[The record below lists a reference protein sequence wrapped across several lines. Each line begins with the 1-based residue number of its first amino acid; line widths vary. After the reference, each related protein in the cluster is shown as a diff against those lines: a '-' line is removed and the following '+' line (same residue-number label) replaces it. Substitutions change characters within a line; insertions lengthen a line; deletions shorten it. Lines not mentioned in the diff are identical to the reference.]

1 MKPSEFI
8 KSKLNLDEDK
18 PNVLTGQYTILA
30 QYIKDKD
37 FKELDLRFI
46 DKEELKEK
54 IKNKILNISIL
65 TELPNYKKIDY
76 KIDNTRI
83 KELKEILKLLE

>member
-54 IKNKILNISIL
+54 INKLNYSL
-65 TELPNYKKIDY
+65 DVRGEMPYKRKCY
-76 KIDNTRI
+76 L
-83 KELKEILKLLE
+83 EEILKLLE

>member
-8 KSKLNLDEDK
+8 KLKLNLDEDK
-18 PNVLTGQYTILA
+18 PNRLTGQYTILA

-46 DKEELKEK
+46 DKEELKDK
-54 IKNKILNISIL
+54 THYK
-65 TELPNYKKIDY
+65 TENPN
-76 KIDNTRI
+76 
-83 KELKEILKLLE
+83 